1 MLVRCSDATTRTRAF
16 AMQFFL
22 QNLGLGIGGLVGG
35 LIVDTSRASSFT
47 MLFLI
52 EAVMF
57 LVLGAIAATVRMP
70 RPTAVP
76 KDAAADGSA
85 ARGGLR
91 VLLSHRAMVQLCV
104 LGFVVFFACYGQF
117 ESGLAAYGTEAAG
130 IQPSTLGIALAAN
143 TAVIVVAQFVVLRL
157 VERRKRS
164 RVIASVGLIWAFAWI
179 VAGYAGLGHGSQTM
193 ATAAMISTYALFG
206 LGESMLSPTV
216 APLVADLAPESM
228 VGQYNSAFALCKQLA
243 LAVGPAVGGPMGA
256 SLHGPYIVTFVLF
269 SLGITV
275 LALRLGRHLTPVQDQ
290 PSLAAVPSRVVA
302 VSLPENASAA
312 WAGRPSPPCT
322 DRTVPRAPV
331 RYCGR
336 ANSHQTALPPP
347 GVRRLPQDVAIDATM
362 EMPRPASSPGS
373 ARRRRGRWSSPSVTS
388 MISLR
393 SVRRSAR
400 RIGGVPCC
408 RELATSSPA
417 ARTPSSH
424 SSIGKRQDVST
435 PVAKARARGAASM
448 PPSRSSEALWNSS
461 AVAPVRA
468 GCWTTSTATSSS
480 CSAVMLRERIRRS
493 QTTCG
498 APFAPDSARS
508 SEATPSSMSS
518 LRRSTRPSV

>member
-1 MLVRCSDATTRTRAF
+1 MTREMGAALRRIQLGSALSAFGLGFTVPYLYVYVAQVRDLGAGTAGVVLAVFAMAALAVLPFTGRVIDRRGPLPVLVVASVVASLGAVALGFSSQVTAAVLSAAVLGAGTAVMQPALATMLVRCSDATTRTRAF

-85 ARGGLR
+85 PRGGLR

-164 RVIASVGLIWAFAWI
+164 RVIAAVGLIWAFAWI

-275 LALRLGRHLTPVQDQ
+275 LALRLGRRLTPVQDQ

-302 VSLPENASAA
+302 VSLPENAP
-312 WAGRPSPPCT
+312 AGGP
-322 DRTVPRAPV
+322 APV
-331 RYCGR
+331 
-336 ANSHQTALPPP
+336 
-347 GVRRLPQDVAIDATM
+347 
-362 EMPRPASSPGS
+362 
-373 ARRRRGRWSSPSVTS
+373 
-388 MISLR
+388 
-393 SVRRSAR
+393 
-400 RIGGVPCC
+400 
-408 RELATSSPA
+408 A
-417 ARTPSSH
+417 AVH
-424 SSIGKRQDVST
+424 
-435 PVAKARARGAASM
+435 
-448 PPSRSSEALWNSS
+448 
-461 AVAPVRA
+461 
-468 GCWTTSTATSSS
+468 
-480 CSAVMLRERIRRS
+480 
-493 QTTCG
+493 
-498 APFAPDSARS
+498 
-508 SEATPSSMSS
+508 
-518 LRRSTRPSV
+518 